1 MYVTF
6 DYFFSHS
13 TFDYMILIFG
23 GYLRVPYTFSMI
35 HDQQFYFSVIH
46 GINLIYVHV
55 NLSFDFFMNVKSCFE
70 FSVMHEKAK

>member
-1 MYVTF
+1 MKVLHVTF

-23 GYLRVPYTFSMI
+23 GYLRVPNTFSMT

-46 GINLIYVHV
+46 GMNLIYVHV
-55 NLSFDFFMNVKSCFE
+55 TE
-70 FSVMHEKAK
+70 F